1 MDATFACAKLSR
13 PDIQKHQQIS
23 TKPFYSTRN
32 PTRNPTVQPT
42 NQPTKNMDFGC
53 SHWRIRPELLFA
65 GNFSELGGCWSR
77 TAAKQKLQRLKSQD
91 VLVAVGFMV
100 QKKTTV
106 VYIPTW
112 SFCKKRSSWK
122 LNCSVN
128 NHGAISVVSPFNTI
142 PHLPFAAASL
152 ALVKGQTGRLERWL
166 SSRKKCKI
174 ILPETNMTLEDPH
187 FQ

>member
-32 PTRNPTVQPT
+32 PTRNPTVQPTKQAT

-112 SFCKKRSSWK
+112 SFCKKNPVGSLIAVLKTMVRFLLFHPSTP
-122 LNCSVN
+122 
-128 NHGAISVVSPFNTI
+128 SPI
-142 PHLPFAAASL
+142 CHLLRPL
-152 ALVKGQTGRLERWL
+152 W
-166 SSRKKCKI
+166 
-174 ILPETNMTLEDPH
+174 PW
-187 FQ
+187 